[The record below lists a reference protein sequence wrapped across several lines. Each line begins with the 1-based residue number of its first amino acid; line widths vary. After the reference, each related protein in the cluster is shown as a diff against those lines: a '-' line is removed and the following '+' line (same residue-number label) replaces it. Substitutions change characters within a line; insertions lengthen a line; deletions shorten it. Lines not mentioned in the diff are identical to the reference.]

1 MAYILKMLATHVGD
15 KERVYRCVFHSCN
28 DGAQL
33 YTLAPEGIKISS
45 QAFRD
50 SGKCPS
56 VDREDLCGANPH
68 HTQKSTDDGVVCILC
83 ERIRKIDDVV
93 QNDKKGKPEFVYL
106 IDVVHRPEL
115 CNIAHSQIES
125 APVYRNTKSFRRL
138 MESLAYIVN
147 SDSDAWLIMPADA
160 R

>member
-1 MAYILKMLATHVGD
+1 MAYILNMLATHVGS
-15 KERVYRCVFHSCN
+15 KERVYRCVFYRCN
-28 DGAQL
+28 DGVLL
-33 YTLAPEGIKISS
+33 YTLLPEGIMISS

-68 HTQKSTDDGVVCILC
+68 RTQNSPEDGVVCMLC
-83 ERIRKIDDVV
+83 ERIRQIDDVV
-93 QNDKKGKPEFVYL
+93 QNDRKGKPEFVYL

-125 APVYRNTKSFRRL
+125 APVYQNDKSFRRL
-138 MESLAYIVN
+138 RESLAYIVN
-147 SDSDAWLIMPADA
+147 TDSDAWLILPEDA

>member
-28 DGAQL
+28 DGVQL
-33 YTLAPEGIKISS
+33 YTLLPEGIKISS

-56 VDREDLCGANPH
+56 VDREDLCDANPH
-68 HTQKSTDDGVVCILC
+68 HTQKSTEDGVVCILC
-83 ERIRKIDDVV
+83 ERIRQIDDVV
-93 QNDKKGKPEFVYL
+93 QNDKKGKPEFVYR

-125 APVYRNTKSFRRL
+125 APVYRNNKSFRRL